1 MDVGVDSVEGLGR
14 VAVGFGGR
22 RWTGSLA
29 SGRANIRNGL
39 CVIVRNA
46 PPEVNNGE
54 REREE

>member
-1 MDVGVDSVEGLGR
+1 MDVDSEEGLGR